1 MKSPSVKKEVCMI
14 ALQFIKGPALTE
26 LFPKIQH
33 YMEEDRHIPKTVDS
47 KNKIEKVC
55 LLSYTL

>member
-1 MKSPSVKKEVCMI
+1 MKSPSVKKEVCTI

-33 YMEEDRHIPKTVDS
+33 YMEEDRHIPKRSTV
-47 KNKIEKVC
+47 KTK
-55 LLSYTL
+55 